1 MPPKPTTVNDESLKR
16 YIAVSAALHVLFL
29 LIMYVGLPHLLPP
42 LPEHH
47 DPVPFTIVTI
57 ADITNT
63 QLQQP
68 EEKPPA
74 PEPPK
79 PQPKPEEAQQP
90 TPPQPAPQP
99 PTPPAPKPPEPAKPQ
114 EQAESLKAAPK
125 PQEKPKPP
133 EPPKPQQNA
142 SFDKLLKNL
151 EAKKQPVTPPTTESK
166 PDAKQVTTPAASP
179 AASVSDRLS
188 ITEEDLLRRQ
198 ISNCWNPPIGARD
211 AHNLVVEVV
220 IDVNP
225 DKTAR
230 GAEIVDKMRYN
241 TDSFFRAAADAA
253 VRAVLNNPKC
263 TPLALPDG
271 KYEQWK
277 RIDFTFD
284 PRDLI

>member
-1 MPPKPTTVNDESLKR
+1 MAPKPTTVNDESLKQ
-16 YIAVSAALHVLFL
+16 YIAVSAAAHILFL
-29 LIMYVGLPHLLPP
+29 LIMYFGLPHLLPP

-47 DPVPFTIVTI
+47 EPVPFTIVEI

-63 QLQQP
+63 RLQEP
-68 EEKPPA
+68 EQKPPA

-79 PQPKPEEAQQP
+79 PQPKPEEVVKPTPPQP
-90 TPPQPAPQP
+90 TPPQP
-99 PTPPAPKPPEPAKPQ
+99 PTPPKPAEPTKPQ
-114 EQAESLKAAPK
+114 DQAESLKAAPK

-133 EPPKPQQNA
+133 EPPKPQQTA
-142 SFDKLLKNL
+142 AFDKLLKNL
-151 EAKKQPVTPPTTESK
+151 ENKKQTEAPKNTDTK
-166 PDAKQVTTPAASP
+166 PDAKQVTTPSPSP

-211 AHNLVVEVV
+211 AHNLVVEV
-220 IDVNP
+220 IIEVNP

-230 GAEIVDKMRYN
+230 NAEIVDKGRYN

-284 PRDLI
+284 PRDLL